1 MNPFKT
7 TGIIEEV
14 NVLLFVANQPSME
27 EFSKRAYQQNDNYS
41 NSRTLDFL
49 VLPIHK

>member
-14 NVLLFVANQPSME
+14 NVLLFVATQPSME
-27 EFSKRAYQQNDNYS
+27 DILKKSISAK
-41 NSRTLDFL
+41 
-49 VLPIHK
+49 